1 MRATRPLIAVPA
13 RFSES
18 ASALRFH
25 AEVNARKLITA
36 VYDAGGEPLTI
47 HPAAPGG
54 VDAAAVGG
62 RLDFVDGVLLP
73 GGGDID
79 PARYAGEAHPSVYDV
94 DAEQDSFD
102 LAVAEW
108 AFATGRPVLAICRGL
123 QIVNVSRGGTLVTDM
138 ATPHRNVV
146 SELDLRDDSR
156 LRSAIDVTT
165 MTISCFHHQ
174 ALRTIGDGL
183 RATAWAED
191 GTIEAV
197 ELAAGDEQWF
207 LGLQWHPEDT
217 AAADSRQAQI
227 FRAFVGAGAQFAN
240 RSSPGYPLVGQG
252 PTR

>member
-1 MRATRPLIAVPA
+1 MSSARPLIAVPA

-18 ASALRFH
+18 ASALRFR

-36 VYDAGGEPLTI
+36 VYDAGGEPLTV
-47 HPAAPGG
+47 HPDAPGG
-54 VDAAAVGG
+54 VDAAAVGS
-62 RLDFVDGVLLP
+62 RLHFIDGVLLP
-73 GGGDID
+73 GGGDVD
-79 PARYAGEAHPSVYDV
+79 PARYGGEAHPSVYDV

-102 LAVAEW
+102 LAVAQW

-138 ATPHRNVV
+138 ATPHRHVV

-156 LRSAIDVTT
+156 LHDAADVST

-174 ALRTIGDGL
+174 ALRSIGTGL

-191 GTIEAV
+191 GTVEAV
-197 ELAAGDEQWF
+197 ELAADDDQWF

-217 AAADSRQAQI
+217 AAADDRQAQI
-227 FRAFVGAGAQFAN
+227 FRRFVAAAAQFATQ
-240 RSSPGYPLVGQG
+240 RC
-252 PTR
+252 